1 MPRMAH
7 HRATN
12 RKGPESRWLQRK
24 TYHLAKVLKP
34 LSTGAAMADSMVCMG
49 TGLYRIPPSRVAE
62 WRAALEDALPYLRD
76 EDGRVWE

>member
-12 RKGPESRWLQRK
+12 RKGPEGRWLQRK
-24 TYHLAKVLKP
+24 TTHVAKLLKP
-34 LSTGAAMADSMVCMG
+34 LSTGAAMADSMVTVG
-49 TGLYRIPPSRVAE
+49 TGLYRIPPDKVLQ
-62 WRAALEDALPYLRD
+62 WRMALEDALPYLRD